1 MTNHDYLTLIERGIE
16 SWNRWREE
24 NPGVKPDLSRCY
36 LFEANL
42 SGANLSGVNL
52 NRACLIGANLKGA
65 NLRRANLNG
74 AYASGANFS
83 NANLNGADLSSANFS
98 EADLIETDL
107 SGANAKGT
115 DFTSACLTG
124 VCLQGWSINSATRFK
139 HVKCQYVYLRS
150 QQRERHPSRGE
161 FSAEEFLDVFQAAM
175 HGVAGGK
182 STESTGTGL
191 PKKEL
196 APAKPPIAVSSATRS
211 PSVPASSSLN
221 AAPKASPERSLATP
235 TLVAME
241 MSISQTSLAPSVSLS
256 HSQPMRQ
263 RVMVGTAALTVIFT
277 ASAIFVST
285 FSQAPVSV
293 SLESTPHA
301 TIDLPPLP
309 CDELPPSPLLHKIP
323 DYKYND
329 GSKFYGEFAD
339 GLPADGRGTMVFSN
353 GDRYDG
359 EYKNGSRNG
368 CGTFT
373 FANRR
378 QYVGQ
383 FQSDQ
388 FQGMGIWKLENG
400 DRYIGEFQDN
410 KCNGRGT
417 YLFADRSFKVGMW
430 QDGELVGGNLSC
442 N

>member
-1 MTNHDYLTLIERGIE
+1 MTNHDYLILIEQGIE

-24 NPGVKPDLSRCY
+24 NPGAKPDLSRSY

-74 AYASGANFS
+74 AYATGANFS
-83 NANLNGADLSSANFS
+83 SANLNGTDLRNANFS
-98 EADLIETDL
+98 EADLLETDL
-107 SGANAKGT
+107 SGAKAEGT
-115 DFTSACLTG
+115 DFTSASLTG
-124 VCLQGWSINSATRFK
+124 ACLQGWSISSATRFK
-139 HVKCQYVYLRS
+139 HIQCEYVYLRS
-150 QQRERHPSRGE
+150 QQRERRPSRGV
-161 FSAEEFLDVFQAAM
+161 FAAEEFLDVFRAAM
-175 HGVAGGK
+175 HGVGGGE
-182 STESTGTGL
+182 SVESTVTSL
-191 PKKEL
+191 PKKAL
-196 APAKPPIAVSSATRS
+196 APAKPAVVASSIPRSSSGAVSSPLKT
-211 PSVPASSSLN
+211 PPNVSS
-221 AAPKASPERSLATP
+221 ERSLATP

-241 MSISQTSLAPSVSLS
+241 MAVSQPSLAPAV
-256 HSQPMRQ
+256 SQPMRQ
-263 RVMVGTAALTVIFT
+263 RVMVGTAALTIILT
-277 ASAIFVST
+277 ASAIFIST

-301 TIDLPPLP
+301 TLDLPSLP
-309 CDELPPSPLLHKIP
+309 CDELPPSSLIDKIP
-323 DYKYND
+323 DYKYSD
-329 GSKFYGEFAD
+329 GSKFYGKFAN

-359 EYKNGSRNG
+359 EYKNGRRNG

-373 FANRR
+373 FTSGR

-383 FQSDQ
+383 FHDDQ
-388 FQGMGIWKLENG
+388 FQGMGIWKLEHG
-400 DRYIGEFQDN
+400 DRYIGQFQDN
-410 KCNGRGT
+410 KCNGQGT
-417 YLFADRSFKVGMW
+417 YLFADRSIRVGMW